1 MISPLR
7 KRIVVVGAGGRLGK
21 AFVSRYQGEH
31 DVICLN
37 HAALDLADPASIAA
51 ILEPL
56 DYDLLILPGALTAVD
71 YCETHQK
78 EAFAVNSLGPKL
90 VAEISA
96 GKGAHVTYIST
107 DFVFDGL
114 SMGPY
119 DERATPNP
127 LSVYGAS
134 KLEGEE
140 HVLAASSNHLVV
152 RVSWVYGPAKPAFPE
167 WIIGQALQQA
177 ELAPA
182 LRRFNAGSVEDLQ
195 VLVALG
201 DVGPHQVVR
210 ALSEAVRERD
220 VTAPRRPP
228 VRRPGA
234 RKADGS
240 QVTVVGVGNL
250 LVQMAKCCQP
260 LPGEAV
266 AGYLTRGRGVSV
278 HRGDCATF
286 LRLVA
291 AQPGR
296 RLDVEGGSAAGGARD
311 HQRNAAARQAAPCVA
326 CLAAATDG
334 ARHFRFRGC
343 VSAQCE
349 RQTRPR

>member
-1 MISPLR
+1 MISPFR

-51 ILEPL
+51 TLKPL

-71 YCETHQK
+71 YCETHQE

-114 SMGPY
+114 STGPY
-119 DERATPNP
+119 DEHATPNP

-140 HVLAASSNHLVV
+140 NILTASRDNLVV

-167 WIIGQALQQA
+167 WIIGQAMQQA
-177 ELAPA
+177 ELALPA
-182 LRRFNAGSVEDLQ
+182 EKIGSTTYTPD
-195 VLVALG
+195 VA
-201 DVGPHQVVR
+201 
-210 ALSEAVRERD
+210 E
-220 VTAPRRPP
+220 
-228 VRRPGA
+228 
-234 RKADGS
+234 
-240 QVTVVGVGNL
+240 
-250 LVQMAKCCQP
+250 
-260 LPGEAV
+260 
-266 AGYLTRGRGVSV
+266 Y
-278 HRGDCATF
+278 
-286 LRLVA
+286 LRLLL
-291 AQPGR
+291 G
-296 RLDVEGGSAAGGARD
+296 LEGGPVASGVFHFANTGVCTWQQWGQHCLD
-311 HQRNAAARQAAPCVA
+311 AAANRGLPLRTRRISGNRLEDIKAFVA
-326 CLAAATDG
+326 SRPINSVLSSGKFQDFTGVTPRPWQEAMAD
-334 ARHFRFRGC
+334 HFAISPLFEGTA
-343 VSAQCE
+343 VPA
-349 RQTRPR
+349 